1 MVKVWPRQ
9 HKLRCS
15 CNRKISLSNSPNR
28 SPNLSLRHNLS
39 PSCMRVKYTGSLSL
53 RLQLLSSLS
62 QSPSIR
68 PNHRLR
74 HSPNSQQSSY
84 VPHSSPG
91 ISPSRKLS
99 SSLLVPLH
107 YR

>member
-1 MVKVWPRQ
+1 MWPQ
-9 HKLRCS
+9 HHNLRCGR
-15 CNRKISLSNSPNR
+15 NHKIGLSNSPNR

-39 PSCMRVKYTGSLSL
+39 PSCMRVNYTGSLSL

-74 HSPNSQQSSY
+74 HSPNSQRISY

-91 ISPSRKLS
+91 LSPSRKLS